1 MASGDVNGD
10 GKADI
15 ITGAGP
21 GADPHV
27 NVFSGATG
35 ANIKSFDAFPTTF
48 RGGISVAAADLNGDG
63 KADIVVGALTQSS
76 QLKAFNAVNL
86 TVIDN
91 FFAYSEALG
100 LRVAAG

>member
-1 MASGDVNGD
+1 
-10 GKADI
+10 
-15 ITGAGP
+15 
-21 GADPHV
+21 
-27 NVFSGATG
+27 
-35 ANIKSFDAFPTTF
+35 
-48 RGGISVAAADLNGDG
+48 VAAADLNGDG